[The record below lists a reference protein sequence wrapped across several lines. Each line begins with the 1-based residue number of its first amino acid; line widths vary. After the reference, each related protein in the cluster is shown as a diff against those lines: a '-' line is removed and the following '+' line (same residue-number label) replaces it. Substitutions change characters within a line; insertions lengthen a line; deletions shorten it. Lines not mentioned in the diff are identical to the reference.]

1 MAHVIERKQNELDS
15 LAQRMQIPIDTD
27 ILKMRLAKDLEQKY
41 RFELDNRLAELERA
55 TDSLF
60 ETKRQLDLIKIT
72 YESSRHENEKFL
84 SDMRDRHKQEID

>member
-1 MAHVIERKQNELDS
+1 
-15 LAQRMQIPIDTD
+15 MQIPIDTD